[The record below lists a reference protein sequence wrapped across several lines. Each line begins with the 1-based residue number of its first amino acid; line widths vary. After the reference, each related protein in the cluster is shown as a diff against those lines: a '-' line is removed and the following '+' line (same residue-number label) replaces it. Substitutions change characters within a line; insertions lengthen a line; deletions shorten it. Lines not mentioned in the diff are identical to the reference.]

1 MIEAGQDFLTVKEV
15 VNEDD
20 GKPDLL
26 VTMDYDK
33 VVTVGKPAVGKLLEK
48 LQIYKATGN
57 AVEGKKMYAHYS
69 AVDNS
74 NENMPWLKW
83 RKIVLDR
90 KKPRKMYVQA
100 NTEITGKY
108 QNIIISGNYPPPT

>member
-33 VVTVGKPAVGKLLEK
+33 VVTVGKLAVGKLLEK
-48 LQIYKATGN
+48 LQIYKASQGN
-57 AVEGKKMYAHYS
+57 GK
-69 AVDNS
+69 V
-74 NENMPWLKW
+74 WLQIEQ
-83 RKIVLDR
+83 RSFYGLS
-90 KKPRKMYVQA
+90 
-100 NTEITGKY
+100 TL
-108 QNIIISGNYPPPT
+108 